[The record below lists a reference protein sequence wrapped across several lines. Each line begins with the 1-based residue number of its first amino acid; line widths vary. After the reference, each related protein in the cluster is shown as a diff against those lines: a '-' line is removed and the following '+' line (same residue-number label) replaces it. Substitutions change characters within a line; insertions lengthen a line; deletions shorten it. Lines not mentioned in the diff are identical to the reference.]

1 MQRRQIHK
9 QLQTGT
15 IQLKLKKKLFQYKNA
30 EKIKREL
37 FVMIDFL
44 CDHITDTGGLKSVSY
59 RRELADQIYQQT
71 N

>member
-1 MQRRQIHK
+1 
-9 QLQTGT
+9 
-15 IQLKLKKKLFQYKNA
+15 
-30 EKIKREL
+30 
-37 FVMIDFL
+37 MIDFL